1 MMKIFCHLAIVVA
14 ALAIST
20 ISVDAQRRTPARRP
34 AAPKVVTSSNLPTT
48 PAATVA
54 TTRAGA
60 EKVAIQIKNVSKF
73 IFALGGIAR
82 GIEDLDKDTRA
93 NAAAKRANE
102 QNKREVIQAIGNLQ
116 AGLAALEVEFRTSD
130 QLKRHLSVIQG
141 ITQLSNQSRDLA
153 QAGRFSEAGKPLLTV
168 VEKLSDTLVVLR

>member
-1 MMKIFCHLAIVVA
+1 MKIFCHLAFIIA

-20 ISVDAQRRTPARRP
+20 ISVDAQRRTTTRRP
-34 AAPKVVTSSNLPTT
+34 AKPKVVTNTNIPAT
-48 PAATVA
+48 PAAYNA
-54 TTRAGA
+54 TAKAGT

-116 AGLAALEVEFRTSD
+116 AGLAALEVEFRTND
-130 QLKRHLSVIQG
+130 QLKRHLLTIQG
-141 ITQLSNQSRDLA
+141 ITQLSNQARDLA
-153 QAGRFSEAGKPLLTV
+153 QAGRFSESGKPLLSV